1 MTENNA
7 TSLIKQI
14 KQLKIFDE
22 DNHPIKYNTSKFIRD
37 IKITLT
43 FNDSYIKTATKRW
56 LLERILKS
64 FEKQFYKFTM
74 LYKLAVD
81 KYQANIN
88 IFQTPL
94 AYSAIMFWYVCRNIK
109 PYILDIDAKCQI
121 QPSQRGFNPEEYIM
135 TQIKNSPYRNPK
147 IKITGE

>member
-1 MTENNA
+1 MTEQEA

-22 DNHPIKYNTSKFIRD
+22 DNHPIKYNTSKAIRD
-37 IKITLT
+37 VKITIN
-43 FNDSYIKTATKRW
+43 FNDAYVKTATKRW
-56 LLERILKS
+56 LLERILKK
-64 FEKQFYKFTM
+64 FKEQFHKFTM
-74 LYKLAVD
+74 LYRLAVD

-88 IFQTPL
+88 IYQTPL

-109 PYILDIDAKCQI
+109 PYIPEIDFRCQI
-121 QPSQRGFNPEEYIM
+121 QPPHRGFNPEEYIM

-147 IKITGE
+147 IKISGE

>member
-1 MTENNA
+1 MTENDA
-7 TSLIKQI
+7 TALIKQI

-22 DNHPIKYNTSKFIRD
+22 TNHSIRYNTSKAIRD
-37 IKITLT
+37 VKITIN
-43 FNDSYIKTATKRW
+43 FNDSYAKTSTKRW

-94 AYSAIMFWYVCRNIK
+94 AYSAIMFWYIRRNIK
-109 PYILDIDAKCQI
+109 PYISDIDFRCQI
-121 QPSQRGFNPEEYIM
+121 QPPQRGFHPEEYMM

-147 IKITGE
+147 NKISGE

>member
-1 MTENNA
+1 MTEKEA
-7 TSLIKQI
+7 TALIKQI
-14 KQLKIFDE
+14 KQLKIYDE
-22 DNHPIKYNTSKFIRD
+22 YNHPIKYTISKAIRD
-37 IKITLT
+37 VKITIN
-43 FNDSYIKTATKRW
+43 FNDSYIQTATKKW

-81 KYQANIN
+81 KYQANIT
-88 IFQTPL
+88 IYQTPF
-94 AYSAIMFWYVCRNIK
+94 AYSTIMFWYVCRNIK
-109 PYILDIDAKCQI
+109 PYIPEIDFRCQI
-121 QPSQRGFNPEEYIM
+121 QPPHRGFNPKEYMM